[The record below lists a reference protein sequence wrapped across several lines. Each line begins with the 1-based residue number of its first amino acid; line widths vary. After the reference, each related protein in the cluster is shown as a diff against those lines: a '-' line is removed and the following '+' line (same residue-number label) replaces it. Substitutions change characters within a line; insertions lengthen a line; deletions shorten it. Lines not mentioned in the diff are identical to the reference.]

1 MLLQSLVKLYEAW
14 AEKGEIEKLGWNPVK
29 ISYGIS
35 LDEEGNVDEIIHL
48 KTNAPKGNKEIPS
61 LISLPMPVKRS
72 VGVAS
77 NFLYD
82 NATYVFGYDNSNKP
96 DRAKQC
102 FDCFRNVGNKV
113 LENSDDEFS
122 TVIKKFLQ
130 KDYSEFENLSDLLT
144 ELNCTETTVDD
155 ILNKGANLLLMP
167 LGKFPTDSKAICES
181 WNSYYEH
188 SDAPKGVCLVTGKD
202 DHIAKLHPVIK
213 NIRGAQAA
221 GASLVSFNATAFNSY
236 GKENG
241 YNAPVSEYAAF
252 AYTSALNKL
261 VSDNDH
267 RVFSGDTTVV
277 CWTEDG
283 ESAYQDV
290 FAGIFNS
297 DDEVKQKDLH
307 DTIVSIVNGN
317 EIKWEGIP
325 LNPSNNFYI
334 LGISPNSARLSV
346 RFFIKNTFGKVME
359 NLLKNQQRMEMVK
372 PKYEKRVHIPLISIL
387 NETKKFNPETKKVI
401 DKEFKPHLASDII
414 KATINNTRYP
424 DALYYSILNRV
435 SAEHEIN
442 WVKASVIK
450 ACLIQN
456 YKGVVTVAFNE
467 NSNNKAYWLG
477 ALFSELEQIQ
487 KEAHRGSE
495 INTTIRDRYFSSASL
510 MPSKIFPVL
519 IDLAQNHIKKISN
532 VGAKVNCQKRLEE
545 TMSKLEDKFPNS
557 LTLDEKGMFQLGYY
571 QRTQERF
578 TGKEDKNNG

>member
-48 KTNAPKGNKEIPS
+48 KTNVPKGNKEIPS

-102 FDCFRNVGNKV
+102 FDCFRSVGNKV

-213 NIRGAQAA
+213 GIRGAQAA
-221 GASLVSFNATAFNSY
+221 GASLVSFNATAFDSY

-267 RVFSGDTTVV
+267 RIFAGDTTVV

-317 EIKWEGIP
+317 EVKWEGIP

-346 RFFIKNTFGKVME
+346 RFFIQNTFGKVME

-372 PKYEKRVHIPLISIL
+372 PGFEKFNYIPLWRIL
-387 NETKKFNPETKKVI
+387 GETVNKKSRDKKC
-401 DKEFKPHLASDII
+401 KPHLAGDVLNSII
-414 KATINNTRYP
+414 NDYNYP
-424 DALYYSILNRV
+424 STLYYGILGRI
-435 SAEHEIN
+435 SAEQNIN
-442 WVKASVIK
+442 WVKASVLK
-450 ACLIQN
+450 AYLLKN
-456 YKGVVTVAFNE
+456 YDSKYKEEITVDYNE
-467 NSNNKAYWLG
+467 NSNNKAYLLG
-477 ALFSELEQIQ
+477 VLFSNLEEIQ
-487 KEAHRGSE
+487 
-495 INTTIRDRYFSSASL
+495 NTANPGIKSTIRDRYFTAASST
-510 MPSKIFPVL
+510 PSRVFPIL
-519 IDLAQNHIKKISN
+519 IDLAQNHIKKIPN
-532 VGAKVNCQKRLEE
+532 VGAKVNCQKMLTE
-545 TMSKLEDKFPNS
+545 TMSKLGDKFPNR
-557 LTLDEKGMFQLGYY
+557 LKLDEKGMFQLGYY

-578 TGKEDKNNG
+578 TGKEDKE

>member
-14 AEKGEIEKLGWNPVK
+14 TEKGEIEKLGWNPVK

-35 LDEEGNVDEIIHL
+35 LDEEGNIDEIIHL

-82 NATYVFGYDNSNKP
+82 NSTYVFGYDNSNKP

-113 LENSDDEFS
+113 LENSEDEFS

-267 RVFSGDTTVV
+267 KVFSGDTTVV

-317 EIKWEGIP
+317 EVKWEGIP

-346 RFFIKNTFGKVME
+346 RFFIQNTFGKVME

-372 PKYEKRVHIPLISIL
+372 PGFEKFNYIPLWRIL
-387 NETKKFNPETKKVI
+387 GETVNKKSRDKKC
-401 DKEFKPHLASDII
+401 KPHLAGDVLNSII
-414 KATINNTRYP
+414 NDYNYP
-424 DALYYSILNRV
+424 STLYYGILGRI
-435 SAEHEIN
+435 SAEQNIN
-442 WVKASVIK
+442 WVKASVLK
-450 ACLIQN
+450 AYLLKN
-456 YKGVVTVAFNE
+456 YDSKYKEEITVDYNE
-467 NSNNKAYWLG
+467 NSNNKAYLLG
-477 ALFSELEQIQ
+477 VLFSNLEEIQ
-487 KEAHRGSE
+487 
-495 INTTIRDRYFSSASL
+495 NTANPGIKSTIRDRYFTAASST
-510 MPSKIFPVL
+510 PSRVFPIL
-519 IDLAQNHIKKISN
+519 IDLAQNHIKKIPN
-532 VGAKVNCQKRLEE
+532 VGAKVNCQKMLTE
-545 TMSKLEDKFPNS
+545 TMSKLGDKFPNR
-557 LTLDEKGMFQLGYY
+557 LKLDEKGMFQLGYY

-578 TGKEDKNNG
+578 TGKEDKE

>member
-29 ISYGIS
+29 ISYGVS
-35 LDEEGNVDEIIHL
+35 LDQEGNVDEIIHL

-102 FDCFRNVGNKV
+102 FDCFRSVGNKV

-167 LGKFPTDSKAICES
+167 LGKFPTDSKTICES

-188 SDAPKGVCLVTGKD
+188 SDAPRGVCLVTGKD

-213 NIRGAQAA
+213 GIRGAQAA
-221 GASLVSFNATAFNSY
+221 GASLVSFNATAFDSY

-267 RVFSGDTTVV
+267 KVFSGDTTVV

-317 EIKWEGIP
+317 EVKWEGIP

-346 RFFIKNTFGKVME
+346 RFFIQNTFGKVME

-372 PKYEKRVHIPLISIL
+372 PGFEKFNYIPLWRIL
-387 NETKKFNPETKKVI
+387 GETVNKKSRDKKC
-401 DKEFKPHLASDII
+401 KPHLAGDVLNSII
-414 KATINNTRYP
+414 NDYNYP
-424 DALYYSILNRV
+424 STLYYGILGRI
-435 SAEHEIN
+435 SAEQNIN
-442 WVKASVIK
+442 WVKASVLK
-450 ACLIQN
+450 AYLLKN
-456 YKGVVTVAFNE
+456 YESTYKEEITVDYNE
-467 NSNNKAYWLG
+467 NSNNKAYLLG
-477 ALFSELEQIQ
+477 VLFSNLEEIQ
-487 KEAHRGSE
+487 
-495 INTTIRDRYFSSASL
+495 NTANPGIKSTIRDRYFTAASST
-510 MPSKIFPVL
+510 PSRVFPIL
-519 IDLAQNHIKKISN
+519 IDLAQNHIKKIPN
-532 VGAKVNCQKRLEE
+532 VGAKVNCQKMLTE
-545 TMSKLEDKFPNS
+545 TMSKLGNKFPNR
-557 LTLDEKGMFQLGYY
+557 LKLDEKGMFQLGYY

-578 TGKEDKNNG
+578 TGKEDKE

>member
-14 AEKGEIEKLGWNPVK
+14 VDKGEIEKLGWNPVK

-102 FDCFRNVGNKV
+102 FDCFRSVDNKV

-267 RVFSGDTTVV
+267 RIFAGDTTVV

-297 DDEVKQKDLH
+297 DDEVKQKDLCN
-307 DTIVSIVNGN
+307 TIVSIVNGN
-317 EIKWEGIP
+317 EVKWEGIP

-346 RFFIKNTFGKVME
+346 RFFIQNTFGKVME

-372 PKYEKRVHIPLISIL
+372 PGFEKFNYIPLWRIL
-387 NETKKFNPETKKVI
+387 GETVNKKSRDKKC
-401 DKEFKPHLASDII
+401 KPHLAGDVLNSII
-414 KATINNTRYP
+414 NDYNYP
-424 DALYYSILNRV
+424 STLYYGILGRI
-435 SAEHEIN
+435 SAEQNIN
-442 WVKASVIK
+442 WVKASVLK
-450 ACLIQN
+450 AYLLKN
-456 YKGVVTVAFNE
+456 YDSKYKEEITVDYNE
-467 NSNNKAYWLG
+467 NSNNKAYLLG
-477 ALFSELEQIQ
+477 VLFSNLEEIQ
-487 KEAHRGSE
+487 
-495 INTTIRDRYFSSASL
+495 NTANPGIKSTIRDRYFTAASST
-510 MPSKIFPVL
+510 PSRVFPIL
-519 IDLAQNHIKKISN
+519 IDLAQNHIKKIPN
-532 VGAKVNCQKRLEE
+532 VGAKVNCQKMLTK
-545 TMSKLEDKFPNS
+545 TMAKLGDKFPNR
-557 LTLDEKGMFQLGYY
+557 LKLDEKGMFQLGYY

-578 TGKEDKNNG
+578 TGKEDKE

>member
-14 AEKGEIEKLGWNPVK
+14 AEKCEIEKLGWNPVK

-35 LDEEGNVDEIIHL
+35 LDQEGNVDEIIHL

-102 FDCFRNVGNKV
+102 FDCFRSVGNKV
-113 LENSDDEFS
+113 IENTDDEFS

-213 NIRGAQAA
+213 GIRGAQAA
-221 GASLVSFNATAFNSY
+221 GASLVSFNATAFDSY

-290 FAGIFNS
+290 FVGIFNS

-317 EIKWEGIP
+317 EVKWEGIP

-346 RFFIKNTFGKVME
+346 RFFIQNTFGKVME

-372 PKYEKRVHIPLISIL
+372 PGFEKFNYIPLWRIL
-387 NETKKFNPETKKVI
+387 GETVNKKSRDKKC
-401 DKEFKPHLASDII
+401 KPHIAGDVLNSII
-414 KATINNTRYP
+414 NDYNYP
-424 DALYYSILNRV
+424 STLYYGILGRI
-435 SAEHEIN
+435 SAEQNIN
-442 WVKASVIK
+442 WVKASVLK
-450 ACLIQN
+450 AYLLKN
-456 YKGVVTVAFNE
+456 YDSKYKEEITVDYNE
-467 NSNNKAYWLG
+467 NSNNKAYLLG
-477 ALFSELEQIQ
+477 VLFSNLEEIQ
-487 KEAHRGSE
+487 
-495 INTTIRDRYFSSASL
+495 NTANPGIKSTIRDRYFTAASST
-510 MPSKIFPVL
+510 PSRVFPIL
-519 IDLAQNHIKKISN
+519 IDLAQNHIKKIPN
-532 VGAKVNCQKRLEE
+532 VGAKVNCQKMLTE
-545 TMSKLEDKFPNS
+545 TMSKLGDKFPNR
-557 LTLDEKGMFQLGYY
+557 LKLDEKGMFQLGYY

-578 TGKEDKNNG
+578 TGKEDKE

>member
-35 LDEEGNVDEIIHL
+35 LDEDGNVDEIIHL

-144 ELNCTETTVDD
+144 NLNCTENTIDE

-188 SDAPKGVCLVTGKD
+188 SDAPKGICLVTGKD

-213 NIRGAQAA
+213 GIRGAQAA
-221 GASLVSFNATAFNSY
+221 GASLVSFNATAFDSY

-267 RVFSGDTTVV
+267 RIFAGDTTVV

-317 EIKWEGIP
+317 EVKWEGIP

-346 RFFIKNTFGKVME
+346 RFFIQNTFGKVME

-372 PKYEKRVHIPLISIL
+372 PGFEKFDYIPLWRIL
-387 NETKKFNPETKKVI
+387 GETVNKKSRDKKC
-401 DKEFKPHLASDII
+401 KPHLAGDVLNSII
-414 KATINNTRYP
+414 NDYNYP
-424 DALYYSILNRV
+424 STLYYGILGRI
-435 SAEHEIN
+435 SAEQNIN
-442 WVKASVIK
+442 WVKASVLK
-450 ACLIQN
+450 AYLLKN
-456 YKGVVTVAFNE
+456 YDSKYKEEITVDYNE
-467 NSNNKAYWLG
+467 NSNNKAYLLG
-477 ALFSELEQIQ
+477 VLFSNLEEIQ
-487 KEAHRGSE
+487 
-495 INTTIRDRYFSSASL
+495 NTANPGIKSTIRDRYFTAASST
-510 MPSKIFPVL
+510 PSRVFPIL

-532 VGAKVNCQKRLEE
+532 VGAKVNCQKMLTE
-545 TMSKLEDKFPNS
+545 TMSKLGDKFPNR
-557 LTLDEKGMFQLGYY
+557 LKLDEKGMFQLGYY

-578 TGKEDKNNG
+578 TGKEDKE

>member
-102 FDCFRNVGNKV
+102 FDCFRSVGNKV

-122 TVIKKFLQ
+122 TVIKKFLL

-267 RVFSGDTTVV
+267 RIFAGDTTVV

-297 DDEVKQKDLH
+297 DDELKQKDLRN
-307 DTIVSIVNGN
+307 TIVSIVNGN
-317 EIKWEGIP
+317 EVKWEGIP

-346 RFFIKNTFGKVME
+346 RFFIQNTFGKVME

-372 PKYEKRVHIPLISIL
+372 PSFEKFNYIPLWRIL
-387 NETKKFNPETKKVI
+387 GETVNKKSRDKKC
-401 DKEFKPHLASDII
+401 KPHLAGDVLNSII
-414 KATINNTRYP
+414 NDYNYP
-424 DALYYSILNRV
+424 STLYYGILGRI
-435 SAEHEIN
+435 SAEQNIN
-442 WVKASVIK
+442 WVKASVLK
-450 ACLIQN
+450 AYLLKN
-456 YKGVVTVAFNE
+456 YDSKYKEEITVDYNE
-467 NSNNKAYWLG
+467 NSNNKAYLLG
-477 ALFSELEQIQ
+477 VLFSNLEEIQ
-487 KEAHRGSE
+487 
-495 INTTIRDRYFSSASL
+495 NTANPGIKSTIRDRYFTAASST
-510 MPSKIFPVL
+510 PSRVFPIL
-519 IDLAQNHIKKISN
+519 IDLAQNHIKKIPN
-532 VGAKVNCQKRLEE
+532 VGAKVKCQKMLTK
-545 TMSKLEDKFPNS
+545 TMAKLGDKFPNR
-557 LTLDEKGMFQLGYY
+557 LKLDEKGMFQLGYY

>member
-82 NATYVFGYDNSNKP
+82 NVTYVFGYDNSNKP

-102 FDCFRNVGNKV
+102 FDCFRSVGNKV

-267 RVFSGDTTVV
+267 RIFAGDTTVV

-317 EIKWEGIP
+317 EVKWEGIP

-346 RFFIKNTFGKVME
+346 RFFIQNTFGKVME

-372 PKYEKRVHIPLISIL
+372 PGFEKFNYIPLWRIL
-387 NETKKFNPETKKVI
+387 GETVNKKSRDKKC
-401 DKEFKPHLASDII
+401 KPHLAGDVLNSII
-414 KATINNTRYP
+414 NDYNYP
-424 DALYYSILNRV
+424 STLYYGILGRI
-435 SAEHEIN
+435 SAEQNIN
-442 WVKASVIK
+442 WVKASVLK
-450 ACLIQN
+450 AYLLKN
-456 YKGVVTVAFNE
+456 YDSKYKEEITVDYNE
-467 NSNNKAYWLG
+467 NSNNKAYLLG
-477 ALFSELEQIQ
+477 VLFSNLEEIQ
-487 KEAHRGSE
+487 
-495 INTTIRDRYFSSASL
+495 NTANPGIKSTIRDRYFTAASST
-510 MPSKIFPVL
+510 PSRVFPIL
-519 IDLAQNHIKKISN
+519 IDLAQNHIKKIPN
-532 VGAKVNCQKRLEE
+532 VGAKVNCQKMLTK
-545 TMSKLEDKFPNS
+545 TMSKLGDKFPNR
-557 LTLDEKGMFQLGYY
+557 LKLDEKGMFQLGYY

-578 TGKEDKNNG
+578 TGKEDKE

>member
-102 FDCFRNVGNKV
+102 FDCFRSVGNKV

-167 LGKFPTDSKAICES
+167 LGKFPTDSKTICES

-213 NIRGAQAA
+213 GIRGAQAA

-241 YNAPVSEYAAF
+241 YNAPVSEYVAF

-261 VSDNDH
+261 ASDNDH
-267 RVFSGDTTVV
+267 RIFAGDTTVV

-317 EIKWEGIP
+317 EVKWEGIP

-346 RFFIKNTFGKVME
+346 RFFIQNTFGKVME

-372 PKYEKRVHIPLISIL
+372 PGFEKFNYIPLWRIL
-387 NETKKFNPETKKVI
+387 GETVNKKSRDKKC
-401 DKEFKPHLASDII
+401 KPHLAGDVLNSII
-414 KATINNTRYP
+414 NDYNYP
-424 DALYYSILNRV
+424 STLYYGILGRI
-435 SAEHEIN
+435 SAEQNIN
-442 WVKASVIK
+442 WVKASVLK
-450 ACLIQN
+450 AYLLKN
-456 YKGVVTVAFNE
+456 YDSKYKEEITVDYNE
-467 NSNNKAYWLG
+467 NSNNKAYLLG
-477 ALFSELEQIQ
+477 VLFSNLEEIQ
-487 KEAHRGSE
+487 
-495 INTTIRDRYFSSASL
+495 NTANPGIKSTIRDRYFTAASST
-510 MPSKIFPVL
+510 PSRVFPIL
-519 IDLAQNHIKKISN
+519 IDLAQNHIKKIPN
-532 VGAKVNCQKRLEE
+532 VGAKVNCQKMLTE
-545 TMSKLEDKFPNS
+545 TMSKLGDKFPNR
-557 LTLDEKGMFQLGYY
+557 LKLDEKGMFQLGYY

-578 TGKEDKNNG
+578 TGKEDKE

>member
-113 LENSDDEFS
+113 LENSEDEFS
-122 TVIKKFLQ
+122 AVIKKFLQ
-130 KDYSEFENLSDLLT
+130 KDYSEFENLSDLLV

-317 EIKWEGIP
+317 EVKWEGIP

-346 RFFIKNTFGKVME
+346 RFFIQNTFGKVME
-359 NLLKNQQRMEMVK
+359 NLLKNQQRMEIVK
-372 PKYEKRVHIPLISIL
+372 PGFEKFNYIPLWRIL
-387 NETKKFNPETKKVI
+387 GETVNKKSKDKKC
-401 DKEFKPHLASDII
+401 KPHLAGDVLNSII
-414 KATINNTRYP
+414 CDYNYP
-424 DALYYSILNRV
+424 STLYYGILGRI
-435 SAEHEIN
+435 SAEQNIN
-442 WVKASVIK
+442 WVKASVLK
-450 ACLIQN
+450 AYLLKN
-456 YKGVVTVAFNE
+456 YDSKYKEEITVDYNE
-467 NSNNKAYWLG
+467 NSNNKAYLLG
-477 ALFSELEQIQ
+477 VLFSNLEEIQ
-487 KEAHRGSE
+487 
-495 INTTIRDRYFSSASL
+495 NTANPGIKSTIRDRYFTAASST
-510 MPSKIFPVL
+510 PSRVFPIL
-519 IDLAQNHIKKISN
+519 IDLAQNHIKKIPN
-532 VGAKVNCQKRLEE
+532 VGAKVNCQKMLTE
-545 TMSKLEDKFPNS
+545 TMSKLGDKFPNR
-557 LTLDEKGMFQLGYY
+557 LKLDEKGMFQLGYY

-578 TGKEDKNNG
+578 TGKEDKE

>member
-82 NATYVFGYDNSNKP
+82 NATYVFGYDNSNKS

-221 GASLVSFNATAFNSY
+221 GASLVSFNATAFDSY

-317 EIKWEGIP
+317 EVKWEGIP

-346 RFFIKNTFGKVME
+346 RFFIQSTFGKVME

-372 PKYEKRVHIPLISIL
+372 PGFEKFNYIPLWRIL
-387 NETKKFNPETKKVI
+387 GETVNKKSRDKKC
-401 DKEFKPHLASDII
+401 KPHLAGDVLNSII
-414 KATINNTRYP
+414 NDYNYP
-424 DALYYSILNRV
+424 STLYYGILGRI
-435 SAEHEIN
+435 SAEQNIN
-442 WVKASVIK
+442 WVKASVLK
-450 ACLIQN
+450 AYLLKN
-456 YKGVVTVAFNE
+456 YDSKYKEEITVDYNE
-467 NSNNKAYWLG
+467 NSNNKAYLLG
-477 ALFSELEQIQ
+477 VLFSNLEEIQ
-487 KEAHRGSE
+487 
-495 INTTIRDRYFSSASL
+495 NTVNPGIKSTIRDRYFTAASST
-510 MPSKIFPVL
+510 PSRVFPIL

-532 VGAKVNCQKRLEE
+532 VGAKVNCQKMLTE
-545 TMSKLEDKFPNS
+545 TMSKLGDKFPNR
-557 LTLDEKGMFQLGYY
+557 LKLDEKGMFQLGYY

-578 TGKEDKNNG
+578 TGKEDKE

>member
-102 FDCFRNVGNKV
+102 LDCFRSVGNKV

-221 GASLVSFNATAFNSY
+221 GASLVSFNATAFDSY

-267 RVFSGDTTVV
+267 KVFSGDTTVV

-317 EIKWEGIP
+317 EVKWEGIP

-346 RFFIKNTFGKVME
+346 RFFIQNTFGKVME

-372 PKYEKRVHIPLISIL
+372 PSFEKFNYIPLWRIL
-387 NETKKFNPETKKVI
+387 GETVNKKSRDKKC
-401 DKEFKPHLASDII
+401 KPHLAGDVLNSII
-414 KATINNTRYP
+414 NDYNYP
-424 DALYYSILNRV
+424 STLYYGILGRI
-435 SAEHEIN
+435 SAEQNIN
-442 WVKASVIK
+442 WVKASVLK
-450 ACLIQN
+450 AYLLKN
-456 YKGVVTVAFNE
+456 YDSKYKEEITVDYNE
-467 NSNNKAYWLG
+467 NSNNKAYLLG
-477 ALFSELEQIQ
+477 VLFSNLEEIQ
-487 KEAHRGSE
+487 
-495 INTTIRDRYFSSASL
+495 NTANPGIKSTIRDRYFTAASST
-510 MPSKIFPVL
+510 PSRVFPIL
-519 IDLAQNHIKKISN
+519 IDLAQNHIKKIPN
-532 VGAKVNCQKRLEE
+532 VGAKVNCQKMLTE
-545 TMSKLEDKFPNS
+545 TMSKLGDKFPNR
-557 LTLDEKGMFQLGYY
+557 LKLDEKGMFQLGYY

-578 TGKEDKNNG
+578 TGKEDKE

>member
-82 NATYVFGYDNSNKP
+82 NVTYVFGYDNSNKP

-102 FDCFRNVGNKV
+102 FDCFRSVGNKV
-113 LENSDDEFS
+113 LENSEDEFS
-122 TVIKKFLQ
+122 AVIKKFLQ

-267 RVFSGDTTVV
+267 RIFAGDTTVV

-297 DDEVKQKDLH
+297 DDELKQKDLRN
-307 DTIVSIVNGN
+307 TIVSIVNGN
-317 EIKWEGIP
+317 EVKWEGIP

-346 RFFIKNTFGKVME
+346 RFFIQNTFGKVME

-372 PKYEKRVHIPLISIL
+372 PGFEKFNYIPLWRIL
-387 NETKKFNPETKKVI
+387 GETVNKKSRDKKC
-401 DKEFKPHLASDII
+401 KPHLAGDVLNSII
-414 KATINNTRYP
+414 NDYNYP
-424 DALYYSILNRV
+424 STLYYGILGRI
-435 SAEHEIN
+435 SAEQNIN
-442 WVKASVIK
+442 WVKASVLK
-450 ACLIQN
+450 AYLLKN
-456 YKGVVTVAFNE
+456 YDSKYKEEITVDYNE
-467 NSNNKAYWLG
+467 NSNNKAYLLG
-477 ALFSELEQIQ
+477 VLFSNLEEIQ
-487 KEAHRGSE
+487 
-495 INTTIRDRYFSSASL
+495 NTANPGIKSTIRDRYFTAASST
-510 MPSKIFPVL
+510 PSRVFPIL
-519 IDLAQNHIKKISN
+519 IDLAQNHIKKIPN
-532 VGAKVNCQKRLEE
+532 VGAKVNCQKMLTK
-545 TMSKLEDKFPNS
+545 TMAKLGDKFPNR
-557 LTLDEKGMFQLGYY
+557 LKLDEKGMFQLGYY

>member
-102 FDCFRNVGNKV
+102 FDCFRSVGNKV

-130 KDYSEFENLSDLLT
+130 KDYSKFENLSDLLT

-221 GASLVSFNATAFNSY
+221 GASLVSFNATAFDSY

-317 EIKWEGIP
+317 EVKWEGIP

-346 RFFIKNTFGKVME
+346 RFFIQNTFGKVME

-372 PKYEKRVHIPLISIL
+372 PGFEKFNYIPLWRIL
-387 NETKKFNPETKKVI
+387 GETVNKKSRDKKC
-401 DKEFKPHLASDII
+401 KPHLAGDVLNSII
-414 KATINNTRYP
+414 NDYNYP
-424 DALYYSILNRV
+424 STLYYGILGRI
-435 SAEHEIN
+435 SAEQNIN
-442 WVKASVIK
+442 WVKASVLK
-450 ACLIQN
+450 AYLLKN
-456 YKGVVTVAFNE
+456 YDSKYKEEITVDYNE
-467 NSNNKAYWLG
+467 NSNNKAYLLG
-477 ALFSELEQIQ
+477 VLFSNLEEIQ
-487 KEAHRGSE
+487 
-495 INTTIRDRYFSSASL
+495 NTANPGIKSTIRDRYFTAASST
-510 MPSKIFPVL
+510 PSRVFPIL
-519 IDLAQNHIKKISN
+519 IDLAQNHIKKIPN
-532 VGAKVNCQKRLEE
+532 VGAKVNCQKMLTK
-545 TMSKLEDKFPNS
+545 TMAKLGDKFPNR
-557 LTLDEKGMFQLGYY
+557 LKLDEKGMFQLGYY

>member
-29 ISYGIS
+29 ISYGVS

-82 NATYVFGYDNSNKP
+82 NVTYVFGYDNSNKP

-144 ELNCTETTVDD
+144 NLNCTETTVDD

-267 RVFSGDTTVV
+267 RIFAGDTTVV

-317 EIKWEGIP
+317 EVKWEGIP

-346 RFFIKNTFGKVME
+346 RFFIQNTFGKVME
-359 NLLKNQQRMEMVK
+359 NLLKNQQRMKMVK
-372 PKYEKRVHIPLISIL
+372 PGFEKFNYIPLWRIL
-387 NETKKFNPETKKVI
+387 GETVNKKSRDKKC
-401 DKEFKPHLASDII
+401 KPHLAGDVLNSII
-414 KATINNTRYP
+414 NDYNYP
-424 DALYYSILNRV
+424 STLYYGILGRI
-435 SAEHEIN
+435 SAEQNIN
-442 WVKASVIK
+442 WVKASVLK
-450 ACLIQN
+450 AYLLKN
-456 YKGVVTVAFNE
+456 YESTYKEEITVDYNE
-467 NSNNKAYWLG
+467 NSNNKAYLLG
-477 ALFSELEQIQ
+477 VLFSNLEEIQ
-487 KEAHRGSE
+487 
-495 INTTIRDRYFSSASL
+495 NTANPGIKSTIRDRYFTAASST
-510 MPSKIFPVL
+510 PSRVFPIL
-519 IDLAQNHIKKISN
+519 IDLAQNHIKKIPN
-532 VGAKVNCQKRLEE
+532 VGAKVNCQKMLTE
-545 TMSKLEDKFPNS
+545 TMSKLGDKFPNR
-557 LTLDEKGMFQLGYY
+557 LKLDEKGMFQLGYY

>member
-82 NATYVFGYDNSNKP
+82 NVTYVFGYDNSNKP

-113 LENSDDEFS
+113 LENTDDEFS

-144 ELNCTETTVDD
+144 NLNCTETTVDD

-252 AYTSALNKL
+252 AYASALNKL

-267 RVFSGDTTVV
+267 RVFAGDTTVV

-307 DTIVSIVNGN
+307 DTILSIVNGN
-317 EIKWEGIP
+317 EVKWEGIP

-346 RFFIKNTFGKVME
+346 RFFIQNTFGKVME

-372 PKYEKRVHIPLISIL
+372 PGFEKFNYIPLWRIL
-387 NETKKFNPETKKVI
+387 GETVNKKSRDKKC
-401 DKEFKPHLASDII
+401 KPHLAGDVLNSII
-414 KATINNTRYP
+414 NDYNYP
-424 DALYYSILNRV
+424 STLYYGILGRI
-435 SAEHEIN
+435 SAEQNIN
-442 WVKASVIK
+442 WVKASVLK
-450 ACLIQN
+450 AYLLKN
-456 YKGVVTVAFNE
+456 YDSKYKEEITVDYNE
-467 NSNNKAYWLG
+467 NSNNKAYLLG
-477 ALFSELEQIQ
+477 VLFSNLEEIQ
-487 KEAHRGSE
+487 
-495 INTTIRDRYFSSASL
+495 NTANPGIKSTIRDRYFTAASST
-510 MPSKIFPVL
+510 PSRVFPIL
-519 IDLAQNHIKKISN
+519 IDLAQNHIKKIPN
-532 VGAKVNCQKRLEE
+532 VGAKVNCQKMLTE
-545 TMSKLEDKFPNS
+545 TMSKLGDKFPNR
-557 LTLDEKGMFQLGYY
+557 LKLDEKGMFQLGYY

-578 TGKEDKNNG
+578 TGKEDKNND

>member
-48 KTNAPKGNKEIPS
+48 KTNAPKGNKEMPS

-102 FDCFRNVGNKV
+102 FDCFRSVGNKV

-221 GASLVSFNATAFNSY
+221 GASLVSFNATAFDSY

-267 RVFSGDTTVV
+267 KVFSGDTTVV

-307 DTIVSIVNGN
+307 DTIVNIVNGN
-317 EIKWEGIP
+317 EVKWEGIP

-346 RFFIKNTFGKVME
+346 RFFIQNTFGKVME

-372 PKYEKRVHIPLISIL
+372 PGFEKFNYIPLWRIL
-387 NETKKFNPETKKVI
+387 GETVNKKSRDKKC
-401 DKEFKPHLASDII
+401 KPHLAGDVLNSII
-414 KATINNTRYP
+414 NDYNYP
-424 DALYYSILNRV
+424 STLYYGILGRI
-435 SAEHEIN
+435 SAEQNIN
-442 WVKASVIK
+442 WVKASVLK
-450 ACLIQN
+450 AYLLKN
-456 YKGVVTVAFNE
+456 YDSKYKEEITVDYNE
-467 NSNNKAYWLG
+467 NSNNKAYLLG
-477 ALFSELEQIQ
+477 VLFSNLEEIQ
-487 KEAHRGSE
+487 
-495 INTTIRDRYFSSASL
+495 NTANPGIKSTIRDRYFTAASST
-510 MPSKIFPVL
+510 PSRVFPIL
-519 IDLAQNHIKKISN
+519 IDLAQNHIKKIPN
-532 VGAKVNCQKRLEE
+532 VGAKVKCQKMLTE
-545 TMSKLEDKFPNS
+545 TMSKLGDKFPNR
-557 LTLDEKGMFQLGYY
+557 LKLDEKGMFQLGYY

-578 TGKEDKNNG
+578 TGKEDKE

>member
-102 FDCFRNVGNKV
+102 FDCFRSVGNKV

-130 KDYSEFENLSDLLT
+130 KDYSKFENLSDLLT

-267 RVFSGDTTVV
+267 RIFAGDTTVV

-297 DDEVKQKDLH
+297 DDELKQKDLRN
-307 DTIVSIVNGN
+307 TIVSIVNGN
-317 EIKWEGIP
+317 EVKWEGIP

-346 RFFIKNTFGKVME
+346 RFFIQNTFGKVME

-372 PKYEKRVHIPLISIL
+372 PGFEKFNYIPLWRIL
-387 NETKKFNPETKKVI
+387 GETVNKKSRDKKC
-401 DKEFKPHLASDII
+401 KPHLAGDVLNSII
-414 KATINNTRYP
+414 NDYNYP
-424 DALYYSILNRV
+424 STLYYGILGRI
-435 SAEHEIN
+435 SAEQNIN
-442 WVKASVIK
+442 WVKASVLK
-450 ACLIQN
+450 AYLLKN
-456 YKGVVTVAFNE
+456 YDSKYKEEITVDYNE
-467 NSNNKAYWLG
+467 NSNNKAYLLG
-477 ALFSELEQIQ
+477 VLFSNLEEIQ
-487 KEAHRGSE
+487 
-495 INTTIRDRYFSSASL
+495 NTANPGIKSTIRDRYFTAASST
-510 MPSKIFPVL
+510 PSRVFPIL
-519 IDLAQNHIKKISN
+519 IDLAQNHIKKIPN
-532 VGAKVNCQKRLEE
+532 VGAKVNCQKMLTK
-545 TMSKLEDKFPNS
+545 TMAKLGDKFPNR
-557 LTLDEKGMFQLGYY
+557 LKLDEKGMFQLGYY

-578 TGKEDKNNG
+578 TGKEDKE

>member
-82 NATYVFGYDNSNKP
+82 NVTYVFGYDNSNKP

-113 LENSDDEFS
+113 LENTDDEFS

-144 ELNCTETTVDD
+144 NLNCTETTVDD

-252 AYTSALNKL
+252 AYASALNKL
-261 VSDNDH
+261 VSDNYH
-267 RVFSGDTTVV
+267 RVFAGDTTVV

-307 DTIVSIVNGN
+307 DTILSIVNGN
-317 EIKWEGIP
+317 EVKWEGIP

-346 RFFIKNTFGKVME
+346 RFFIQNTFGKVME

-372 PKYEKRVHIPLISIL
+372 PGFEKFNYIPLWRIL
-387 NETKKFNPETKKVI
+387 GETVNKKSRDKKC
-401 DKEFKPHLASDII
+401 KPHLAGDVLNSII
-414 KATINNTRYP
+414 NDYNYP
-424 DALYYSILNRV
+424 STLYYGILGRI
-435 SAEHEIN
+435 SAEQNIN
-442 WVKASVIK
+442 WVKASVLK
-450 ACLIQN
+450 AYLLKN
-456 YKGVVTVAFNE
+456 YDSKYKEEITVDYNE
-467 NSNNKAYWLG
+467 NSNNKAYLLG
-477 ALFSELEQIQ
+477 VLFSNLEEIQ
-487 KEAHRGSE
+487 
-495 INTTIRDRYFSSASL
+495 NTANPGIKSTIRDRYFTAASST
-510 MPSKIFPVL
+510 PSRVFPIL
-519 IDLAQNHIKKISN
+519 IDLAQNHIKKIPN
-532 VGAKVNCQKRLEE
+532 VGAKVNCQKMLTE
-545 TMSKLEDKFPNS
+545 TMSKLGDKFPNR
-557 LTLDEKGMFQLGYY
+557 LKLDEKGMFQLGYY

-578 TGKEDKNNG
+578 TGKEDKNND

>member
-14 AEKGEIEKLGWNPVK
+14 ADKGEIEKLGWNPVK

-82 NATYVFGYDNSNKP
+82 NSTYVFGYDNSNKP

-102 FDCFRNVGNKV
+102 FDCFRSVGNKV

-213 NIRGAQAA
+213 GIRGAQAA
-221 GASLVSFNATAFNSY
+221 GASLVSFNATAFDSY

-267 RVFSGDTTVV
+267 KVFSGDTTVV

-317 EIKWEGIP
+317 EVKWEGIP

-346 RFFIKNTFGKVME
+346 RFFIQNTFGKVME

-372 PKYEKRVHIPLISIL
+372 PGFEKFNYIPLWRIL
-387 NETKKFNPETKKVI
+387 GETVNKKSRDKKC
-401 DKEFKPHLASDII
+401 KPHLAGDVLNSII
-414 KATINNTRYP
+414 NDYNYP
-424 DALYYSILNRV
+424 STLYYGILGRI
-435 SAEHEIN
+435 SAEQNIN
-442 WVKASVIK
+442 WVKASVLK
-450 ACLIQN
+450 AYLLKN
-456 YKGVVTVAFNE
+456 YESTYKEEITVDYNE
-467 NSNNKAYWLG
+467 NSNNKAYLLG
-477 ALFSELEQIQ
+477 VLFSNLEEIQ
-487 KEAHRGSE
+487 
-495 INTTIRDRYFSSASL
+495 NTANPGIKSTIRDRYFTAASST
-510 MPSKIFPVL
+510 PSRVFPIL
-519 IDLAQNHIKKISN
+519 IDLAQNHIKKIPN
-532 VGAKVNCQKRLEE
+532 VGAKVNCQKMLTE
-545 TMSKLEDKFPNS
+545 TMSKLGDKFPNR
-557 LTLDEKGMFQLGYY
+557 LKLDEKGMFQLGYY

-578 TGKEDKNNG
+578 TGKEDKE

>member
-113 LENSDDEFS
+113 LENTDDEFS

-130 KDYSEFENLSDLLT
+130 KDYSEFENLSDLLIV
-144 ELNCTETTVDD
+144 LNCTETTVDD

-213 NIRGAQAA
+213 GIRGAQAA
-221 GASLVSFNATAFNSY
+221 GASLVSFNATAFDSY

-267 RVFSGDTTVV
+267 RIFAGDTTVV

-297 DDEVKQKDLH
+297 DDEVKQKDLR

-317 EIKWEGIP
+317 EVKWEGIP

-346 RFFIKNTFGKVME
+346 RFFIQNTFGKVME
-359 NLLKNQQRMEMVK
+359 NLLKNQHRMEMVK
-372 PKYEKRVHIPLISIL
+372 PSFEKFNYIPLWRIL
-387 NETKKFNPETKKVI
+387 GETVNKKSRDKKC
-401 DKEFKPHLASDII
+401 KPHLAGDVLNSII
-414 KATINNTRYP
+414 NDYNYP
-424 DALYYSILNRV
+424 STLYYGILGRI
-435 SAEHEIN
+435 SAEQNIN
-442 WVKASVIK
+442 WVKASVLK
-450 ACLIQN
+450 AYLLKN
-456 YKGVVTVAFNE
+456 YESTYKEEITVDYNE
-467 NSNNKAYWLG
+467 NSNNKAYLLG
-477 ALFSELEQIQ
+477 VLFSNLEEIQ
-487 KEAHRGSE
+487 
-495 INTTIRDRYFSSASL
+495 NTANPGIKSTIRDRYFTAASST
-510 MPSKIFPVL
+510 PSRVFPIL
-519 IDLAQNHIKKISN
+519 IDLVQNHIKKIPN
-532 VGAKVNCQKRLEE
+532 VGAKVNCQKMLTE
-545 TMSKLEDKFPNS
+545 TMSKLGDKFPNR
-557 LTLDEKGMFQLGYY
+557 LKLDEKGMFQLGYY

-578 TGKEDKNNG
+578 TGKEDKE

>member
-29 ISYGIS
+29 ISYGVS

-213 NIRGAQAA
+213 GIRGAQAA
-221 GASLVSFNATAFNSY
+221 GASLVSFNATAFDSY

-267 RVFSGDTTVV
+267 RIFAGDTTVV

-346 RFFIKNTFGKVME
+346 RFFIQNTFGKVME

-372 PKYEKRVHIPLISIL
+372 PGFEKFNYIPLWRIL
-387 NETKKFNPETKKVI
+387 GETVNKKSRDKKC
-401 DKEFKPHLASDII
+401 KPHLAGDVLNSII
-414 KATINNTRYP
+414 NDYNYP
-424 DALYYSILNRV
+424 STLYYGILGRI
-435 SAEHEIN
+435 SAEQNIN
-442 WVKASVIK
+442 WVKASVLK
-450 ACLIQN
+450 AYLLKN
-456 YKGVVTVAFNE
+456 YDSKYKEEITVDYNE
-467 NSNNKAYWLG
+467 NSNNKAYLLG
-477 ALFSELEQIQ
+477 VLFSNLEEIQ
-487 KEAHRGSE
+487 NIANPGIKS
-495 INTTIRDRYFSSASL
+495 TIRDRYFTAASST
-510 MPSKIFPVL
+510 PSRVFPIL
-519 IDLAQNHIKKISN
+519 IDLAQNHIKKIPN
-532 VGAKVNCQKRLEE
+532 VGAKVNCQKMLTE
-545 TMSKLEDKFPNS
+545 TMSKLGDKFPNR
-557 LTLDEKGMFQLGYY
+557 LKLDEKGMFQLGYY

-578 TGKEDKNNG
+578 TGKEDKE

>member
-14 AEKGEIEKLGWNPVK
+14 TEKGEIEKLGWNPVK

-102 FDCFRNVGNKV
+102 FDCFRSVGNKV

-167 LGKFPTDSKAICES
+167 LRKFPTDSKAICES

-213 NIRGAQAA
+213 GIRGAQAA
-221 GASLVSFNATAFNSY
+221 GASLVSFNATAFDSY

-317 EIKWEGIP
+317 EVKWEGIP

-346 RFFIKNTFGKVME
+346 RFFIQNTFGKVME

-372 PKYEKRVHIPLISIL
+372 PGFEKFNYIPLWRIL
-387 NETKKFNPETKKVI
+387 GETVNKKSRDKKC
-401 DKEFKPHLASDII
+401 KPHIAGDVLNSII
-414 KATINNTRYP
+414 NDYNYP
-424 DALYYSILNRV
+424 STLYYGILGRI
-435 SAEHEIN
+435 SAEQNIN
-442 WVKASVIK
+442 WVKASVLK
-450 ACLIQN
+450 AYLLKN
-456 YKGVVTVAFNE
+456 YDSKYKEEITVDYNE
-467 NSNNKAYWLG
+467 NSNNKAYLLG
-477 ALFSELEQIQ
+477 VLFSNLEEIQ
-487 KEAHRGSE
+487 
-495 INTTIRDRYFSSASL
+495 NTANPGIKSTIRDRYFTAASST
-510 MPSKIFPVL
+510 PSRVFPIL
-519 IDLAQNHIKKISN
+519 IDLAQNHIKKIPN
-532 VGAKVNCQKRLEE
+532 VGAKVNCQKMLTE
-545 TMSKLEDKFPNS
+545 TMSKLGDKFPNR
-557 LTLDEKGMFQLGYY
+557 LKLDEKGMFQLGYY

-578 TGKEDKNNG
+578 TGKEDKE

>member
-102 FDCFRNVGNKV
+102 FDCFRSVGNKV

-202 DHIAKLHPVIK
+202 EHIAKLHPVIK

-221 GASLVSFNATAFNSY
+221 GASLVSFNATAFDSY

-267 RVFSGDTTVV
+267 KVFSGDTTVV

-317 EIKWEGIP
+317 EVKWEGIP

-346 RFFIKNTFGKVME
+346 RFFIQNTFGKVME

-372 PKYEKRVHIPLISIL
+372 PSFEKFNYIPLWRIL
-387 NETKKFNPETKKVI
+387 GETVNKKSRDKKC
-401 DKEFKPHLASDII
+401 KPHLAGDVLNSII
-414 KATINNTRYP
+414 NDYNYP
-424 DALYYSILNRV
+424 STLYYGILGRI
-435 SAEHEIN
+435 SAEQNIN
-442 WVKASVIK
+442 WVKASVLK
-450 ACLIQN
+450 AYLLKN
-456 YKGVVTVAFNE
+456 YDSKYKEEITVDYNE
-467 NSNNKAYWLG
+467 KSNNKAYLLG
-477 ALFSELEQIQ
+477 VLFSNLEEIQ
-487 KEAHRGSE
+487 
-495 INTTIRDRYFSSASL
+495 NTANPGIKSTIRDRYFTAASST
-510 MPSKIFPVL
+510 PSRVFPIL
-519 IDLAQNHIKKISN
+519 IDLAQNHIKKIPN
-532 VGAKVNCQKRLEE
+532 VGAKVNCQKMLTE
-545 TMSKLEDKFPNS
+545 TMSKLGDKFPNR
-557 LTLDEKGMFQLGYY
+557 LKLDEKGMFQLGYY

-578 TGKEDKNNG
+578 TGKEDKE

>member
-82 NATYVFGYDNSNKP
+82 NVTYVFGYDNSNKP

-102 FDCFRNVGNKV
+102 FDCFRSVGNKV
-113 LENSDDEFS
+113 LENSEDEFS
-122 TVIKKFLQ
+122 IVIKKFLQ

-267 RVFSGDTTVV
+267 RIFAGDTTVV

-297 DDEVKQKDLH
+297 DDELKQKDLRN
-307 DTIVSIVNGN
+307 TIVSIVNGN
-317 EIKWEGIP
+317 EVKWEGIP

-346 RFFIKNTFGKVME
+346 RFFIQNTFGKVME

-372 PKYEKRVHIPLISIL
+372 PGFEKFNYIPLWRIL
-387 NETKKFNPETKKVI
+387 GETVNKKSRDKKC
-401 DKEFKPHLASDII
+401 KPHLAGDVLNSII
-414 KATINNTRYP
+414 NDYNYP
-424 DALYYSILNRV
+424 STLYYGILGRI
-435 SAEHEIN
+435 SAEQNIN
-442 WVKASVIK
+442 WVKASVLK
-450 ACLIQN
+450 AYLLKN
-456 YKGVVTVAFNE
+456 YDSKYKEEITVDYNE
-467 NSNNKAYWLG
+467 NSNNKAYLLG
-477 ALFSELEQIQ
+477 VLFSNLEEIQ
-487 KEAHRGSE
+487 
-495 INTTIRDRYFSSASL
+495 NTANPGIKSTIRDRYFTAASST
-510 MPSKIFPVL
+510 PSRVFPIL
-519 IDLAQNHIKKISN
+519 IDLAQNHIKKIPN
-532 VGAKVNCQKRLEE
+532 VGAKVNCQKMLTK
-545 TMSKLEDKFPNS
+545 TMAKLGDKFPNR
-557 LTLDEKGMFQLGYY
+557 LKLDEKGMFQLGYY

-578 TGKEDKNNG
+578 TGKEDKE

>member
-113 LENSDDEFS
+113 LENSEDEFS
-122 TVIKKFLQ
+122 AVIKKFLQ

-167 LGKFPTDSKAICES
+167 LGKFPTDSKTICES

-267 RVFSGDTTVV
+267 RIFAGDTTVV

-297 DDEVKQKDLH
+297 DDELKQKDLH

-317 EIKWEGIP
+317 EVKWEGIP

-346 RFFIKNTFGKVME
+346 RFFIQNTFGKVME

-372 PKYEKRVHIPLISIL
+372 PGFEKFNYIPLWRIL
-387 NETKKFNPETKKVI
+387 GETVNKKSRDKKC
-401 DKEFKPHLASDII
+401 KPHLAGDVLNSII
-414 KATINNTRYP
+414 NDYNYP
-424 DALYYSILNRV
+424 STLYYGILGRI
-435 SAEHEIN
+435 SAEQNIN
-442 WVKASVIK
+442 WVKASVLK
-450 ACLIQN
+450 AYLLKN
-456 YKGVVTVAFNE
+456 YDSKYKEEITVDYNE
-467 NSNNKAYWLG
+467 NSNNKAYLLG
-477 ALFSELEQIQ
+477 VLFSNLEEIQ
-487 KEAHRGSE
+487 
-495 INTTIRDRYFSSASL
+495 NTANPGIKSTIRDRYFTAASST
-510 MPSKIFPVL
+510 PSRVFPIL

-532 VGAKVNCQKRLEE
+532 VGAKVNCQKMLTE
-545 TMSKLEDKFPNS
+545 TMAKLGDKFPNR
-557 LTLDEKGMFQLGYY
+557 LKLDEKGMFQLGYY

-578 TGKEDKNNG
+578 TGKEDKE

>member
-14 AEKGEIEKLGWNPVK
+14 ADKGEIEKLGWNPVK
-29 ISYGIS
+29 ISYGVS
-35 LDEEGNVDEIIHL
+35 LDEDGNVDEIIHL

-113 LENSDDEFS
+113 LENTDDEFS
-122 TVIKKFLQ
+122 AVIKKFLQ

-144 ELNCTETTVDD
+144 NLNCTENTIDD

-167 LGKFPTDSKAICES
+167 LGKFPTDSKTICES

-213 NIRGAQAA
+213 GIRGAQAA
-221 GASLVSFNATAFNSY
+221 GASLVSFNATAFDSY

-267 RVFSGDTTVV
+267 RIFAGDTTVV

-317 EIKWEGIP
+317 EVKWEGIP

-346 RFFIKNTFGKVME
+346 RFFIQNTFGKVME
-359 NLLKNQQRMEMVK
+359 NLLKNQQRMVMVK
-372 PKYEKRVHIPLISIL
+372 PNFEKFNYIPLWRIL
-387 NETKKFNPETKKVI
+387 GETVNKKSRDKKC
-401 DKEFKPHLASDII
+401 KPHLAGDVLNSII
-414 KATINNTRYP
+414 NDYNYP
-424 DALYYSILNRV
+424 STLYYGILGRI
-435 SAEHEIN
+435 SAEQNIN
-442 WVKASVIK
+442 WVKASVLK
-450 ACLIQN
+450 AYLLKN
-456 YKGVVTVAFNE
+456 YDSKYKEEITVDYNE
-467 NSNNKAYWLG
+467 NSNNKAYLLG
-477 ALFSELEQIQ
+477 VLFSNLEEIQ
-487 KEAHRGSE
+487 NNANPGIKS
-495 INTTIRDRYFSSASL
+495 TIRDRYFTAASST
-510 MPSKIFPVL
+510 PSRVFPIL
-519 IDLAQNHIKKISN
+519 IDLAQNHIKKIPN
-532 VGAKVNCQKRLEE
+532 VGAKVNCQKMLTE
-545 TMSKLEDKFPNS
+545 TMSKLGDKFPNR
-557 LTLDEKGMFQLGYY
+557 LKLDEKGMFQLGYY

-578 TGKEDKNNG
+578 TGKEDKE

>member
-82 NATYVFGYDNSNKP
+82 NSIYVFGYDNSNKP

-113 LENSDDEFS
+113 LENSEDEFS

-221 GASLVSFNATAFNSY
+221 GASLVSFNATAFDSY

-317 EIKWEGIP
+317 EVKWEGIP

-346 RFFIKNTFGKVME
+346 RFFIQNTFGKVME

-372 PKYEKRVHIPLISIL
+372 PGFEKFNYIPLWRIL
-387 NETKKFNPETKKVI
+387 GETVNKKSRDKKC
-401 DKEFKPHLASDII
+401 KPHLAGDVLNSII
-414 KATINNTRYP
+414 NDYNYP
-424 DALYYSILNRV
+424 STLYYGILGRI
-435 SAEHEIN
+435 SAEQNIN
-442 WVKASVIK
+442 WVKASVLK
-450 ACLIQN
+450 AYLLKN
-456 YKGVVTVAFNE
+456 YESTYKEEITVDYNE
-467 NSNNKAYWLG
+467 NSNNKAYLLG
-477 ALFSELEQIQ
+477 VLFSNLEEIQ
-487 KEAHRGSE
+487 
-495 INTTIRDRYFSSASL
+495 NTANPGIKSTIRDRYFTAASST
-510 MPSKIFPVL
+510 PSRVFPIL
-519 IDLAQNHIKKISN
+519 IDLAQNHIKKIPN
-532 VGAKVNCQKRLEE
+532 VGAKVNCQKMLTE
-545 TMSKLEDKFPNS
+545 TMSKLGDKFPNR
-557 LTLDEKGMFQLGYY
+557 LKLDEKGMFQLGYY

-578 TGKEDKNNG
+578 TGKEDKE

>member
-14 AEKGEIEKLGWNPVK
+14 ADKGEIEKLGWNPVK

-35 LDEEGNVDEIIHL
+35 LDEDGNVDEIIHL

-82 NATYVFGYDNSNKP
+82 NVTYVFGYDNSNKP

-113 LENSDDEFS
+113 LENTDDEFS
-122 TVIKKFLQ
+122 SVIKKFLQ

-144 ELNCTETTVDD
+144 NLNCTENTIDD

-188 SDAPKGVCLVTGKD
+188 SNAPKGICLVTGKD

-213 NIRGAQAA
+213 GIRGAQAA
-221 GASLVSFNATAFNSY
+221 GASLVSFNATAFDSY

-267 RVFSGDTTVV
+267 RIFAGDTTVV

-317 EIKWEGIP
+317 EVKWEGIP

-346 RFFIKNTFGKVME
+346 RFFIQNTFGKVME

-372 PKYEKRVHIPLISIL
+372 PGFEKFDYIPLWRIL
-387 NETKKFNPETKKVI
+387 GETVNKKSRDKKC
-401 DKEFKPHLASDII
+401 KPHLAGDVLNSII
-414 KATINNTRYP
+414 NDYNYP
-424 DALYYSILNRV
+424 STLYYGILGRI
-435 SAEHEIN
+435 SAEQNIN
-442 WVKASVIK
+442 WVKASVLK
-450 ACLIQN
+450 AYLLKN
-456 YKGVVTVAFNE
+456 YDSKYKEEITVDYNE
-467 NSNNKAYWLG
+467 NSNNKAYLLG
-477 ALFSELEQIQ
+477 VLFSNLEEIQ
-487 KEAHRGSE
+487 
-495 INTTIRDRYFSSASL
+495 NTANPGIKSTIRDRYFTAASST
-510 MPSKIFPVL
+510 PSRVFPIL

-532 VGAKVNCQKRLEE
+532 VGAKVNCQKMLTE
-545 TMSKLEDKFPNS
+545 TMSKLGDKFPNR
-557 LTLDEKGMFQLGYY
+557 LKLDEKGMFQLGYY

-578 TGKEDKNNG
+578 TGKEDKE

>member
-113 LENSDDEFS
+113 LENSEDEFS

-267 RVFSGDTTVV
+267 RIFAGDTTVV

-317 EIKWEGIP
+317 EVKWEGIP

-346 RFFIKNTFGKVME
+346 RFFIQNTFGKVME

-372 PKYEKRVHIPLISIL
+372 PGFEKFNYIPLWRIL
-387 NETKKFNPETKKVI
+387 GETVNKKSRDKKC
-401 DKEFKPHLASDII
+401 KPHLAGDVLNSII
-414 KATINNTRYP
+414 NDYNYP
-424 DALYYSILNRV
+424 STLYYGILGRI
-435 SAEHEIN
+435 SAEQNIN
-442 WVKASVIK
+442 WVKASVLK
-450 ACLIQN
+450 AYLLKN
-456 YKGVVTVAFNE
+456 YDSKYKEEITVDYNE
-467 NSNNKAYWLG
+467 NSNNKAYLLG
-477 ALFSELEQIQ
+477 VLFSNLEEIQ
-487 KEAHRGSE
+487 
-495 INTTIRDRYFSSASL
+495 NTANPGIKSTIRDRYFTAASST
-510 MPSKIFPVL
+510 PSRVFPIL
-519 IDLAQNHIKKISN
+519 IDLAQNHIKKIPN
-532 VGAKVNCQKRLEE
+532 VGAKVNCQKMLTK
-545 TMSKLEDKFPNS
+545 TMAKLGDKFPNR
-557 LTLDEKGMFQLGYY
+557 LKLDEKGMFQLGYY

>member
-14 AEKGEIEKLGWNPVK
+14 ADKGEIEKLGWNPVK
-29 ISYGIS
+29 ISYGVS
-35 LDEEGNVDEIIHL
+35 LDEDGNVDEIIHL

-113 LENSDDEFS
+113 LENTDDEFS
-122 TVIKKFLQ
+122 AVIKKFLQ

-144 ELNCTETTVDD
+144 NLNCTENTIDD

-167 LGKFPTDSKAICES
+167 LGKFPTDSKTICES

-213 NIRGAQAA
+213 GIRGAQAA
-221 GASLVSFNATAFNSY
+221 GASLVSFNATAFDSY

-267 RVFSGDTTVV
+267 RIFAGDTTVV

-317 EIKWEGIP
+317 EVKWEGIP

-346 RFFIKNTFGKVME
+346 RFFIQNTFGKVME

-372 PKYEKRVHIPLISIL
+372 PNFEKFNYIPLWRIL
-387 NETKKFNPETKKVI
+387 GETVNKKSRDKKC
-401 DKEFKPHLASDII
+401 KPHLAGDVLNSII
-414 KATINNTRYP
+414 NDYNYP
-424 DALYYSILNRV
+424 STLYYGILGRI
-435 SAEHEIN
+435 SAEQNIN
-442 WVKASVIK
+442 WVKASVLK
-450 ACLIQN
+450 AYLLKN
-456 YKGVVTVAFNE
+456 YDSKYKEEITVDYNE
-467 NSNNKAYWLG
+467 NSNNKAYLLG
-477 ALFSELEQIQ
+477 VLFSNLEEIQ
-487 KEAHRGSE
+487 NNANPGIKS
-495 INTTIRDRYFSSASL
+495 TIRDRYFTAASST
-510 MPSKIFPVL
+510 PSRVFPIL
-519 IDLAQNHIKKISN
+519 IDLAQNHIKKIPN
-532 VGAKVNCQKRLEE
+532 VGAKVNCQKMLTE
-545 TMSKLEDKFPNS
+545 TMSKLGDKFPNR
-557 LTLDEKGMFQLGYY
+557 LKLDEKGMFQLGYY

-578 TGKEDKNNG
+578 TGKEDKE

>member
-113 LENSDDEFS
+113 LENSEDEFS
-122 TVIKKFLQ
+122 AVIKKFLQ

-317 EIKWEGIP
+317 EVKWEGIP

-346 RFFIKNTFGKVME
+346 RFFIQNTFGKVME

-372 PKYEKRVHIPLISIL
+372 PGFEKFNYIPLWRIL
-387 NETKKFNPETKKVI
+387 GETVNKKSRDKKC
-401 DKEFKPHLASDII
+401 KPHLAGDVLNSII
-414 KATINNTRYP
+414 NDYNYP
-424 DALYYSILNRV
+424 STLYYGILGRI
-435 SAEHEIN
+435 SAEQNIN
-442 WVKASVIK
+442 WVKASVLK
-450 ACLIQN
+450 AYLLKN
-456 YKGVVTVAFNE
+456 YDSKYKEEITVYYNE
-467 NSNNKAYWLG
+467 NSNNKAYLLG
-477 ALFSELEQIQ
+477 VLFSNLEEIQ
-487 KEAHRGSE
+487 
-495 INTTIRDRYFSSASL
+495 NTANPGIKSTIRDRYFTAASST
-510 MPSKIFPVL
+510 PSRVFPIL
-519 IDLAQNHIKKISN
+519 IDLAQNHIKKIPN
-532 VGAKVNCQKRLEE
+532 VGAKVNCQKMLTK
-545 TMSKLEDKFPNS
+545 TMAKLGDKFPNR
-557 LTLDEKGMFQLGYY
+557 LKLDEKGMFQLGYY

-578 TGKEDKNNG
+578 TGKEDKE

>member
-82 NATYVFGYDNSNKP
+82 NVTYVFGYDNSNKP

-102 FDCFRNVGNKV
+102 FDCFRSVGNKV

-267 RVFSGDTTVV
+267 RIFAGDTTVV

-297 DDEVKQKDLH
+297 DDEVKQKDLRN
-307 DTIVSIVNGN
+307 TIVSIVNGN
-317 EIKWEGIP
+317 EVKWEGIP

-346 RFFIKNTFGKVME
+346 RFFIQNTFGKVME

-372 PKYEKRVHIPLISIL
+372 PGFEKFNYIPLWRIL
-387 NETKKFNPETKKVI
+387 GETVNKKSRDKKC
-401 DKEFKPHLASDII
+401 KPHLAGDVLNSII
-414 KATINNTRYP
+414 NDYNYP
-424 DALYYSILNRV
+424 STLYYGILGRI
-435 SAEHEIN
+435 SAEQNIN
-442 WVKASVIK
+442 WVKASVLK
-450 ACLIQN
+450 AYLLKN
-456 YKGVVTVAFNE
+456 YDSKYKEEITVDYNE
-467 NSNNKAYWLG
+467 NSNNKAYLLG
-477 ALFSELEQIQ
+477 VLFSNLEEIQ
-487 KEAHRGSE
+487 
-495 INTTIRDRYFSSASL
+495 NTANPGIKSTIRDRYFTAASST
-510 MPSKIFPVL
+510 PSRVFPIL

-532 VGAKVNCQKRLEE
+532 VGAKVNCQKMLTK
-545 TMSKLEDKFPNS
+545 TMAKLGDKFPNR
-557 LTLDEKGMFQLGYY
+557 LKLDEKGMFQLGYY

>member
-102 FDCFRNVGNKV
+102 FDCFRSVGNKV

-317 EIKWEGIP
+317 EVKWEGIP

-346 RFFIKNTFGKVME
+346 RFFIQNTFGKVME

-372 PKYEKRVHIPLISIL
+372 PGFEKFNYIPLWRIL
-387 NETKKFNPETKKVI
+387 GETVNKKSRDKKC
-401 DKEFKPHLASDII
+401 KPHLAGDVLNSII
-414 KATINNTRYP
+414 NDYNYP
-424 DALYYSILNRV
+424 STLYYGILGRI
-435 SAEHEIN
+435 SAEQNIN
-442 WVKASVIK
+442 WVKASVLK
-450 ACLIQN
+450 AYLLKN
-456 YKGVVTVAFNE
+456 YDSKYKEEITVDYNE
-467 NSNNKAYWLG
+467 NSNNKAYLLG
-477 ALFSELEQIQ
+477 VLFSNLEEIQ
-487 KEAHRGSE
+487 
-495 INTTIRDRYFSSASL
+495 NTANPGIKSTIRDRYFTAASST
-510 MPSKIFPVL
+510 PSRVFPIL
-519 IDLAQNHIKKISN
+519 IDLAQNHIKKIPN
-532 VGAKVNCQKRLEE
+532 VGAKVNCQKMLTK
-545 TMSKLEDKFPNS
+545 TMAKLGDKFPNR
-557 LTLDEKGMFQLGYY
+557 LKLDEKGMFQLGYY

>member
-14 AEKGEIEKLGWNPVK
+14 VEKGEIEKLGWNPVK

-102 FDCFRNVGNKV
+102 FDCFRSVGNKV

-297 DDEVKQKDLH
+297 DDEVKQKDLRN
-307 DTIVSIVNGN
+307 TIVSIVNGN
-317 EIKWEGIP
+317 EVKWEGIP

-334 LGISPNSARLSV
+334 LGISPNSARLSI
-346 RFFIKNTFGKVME
+346 RFFIQNTFGKVME

-372 PKYEKRVHIPLISIL
+372 PGFEKFNYIPLWRIL
-387 NETKKFNPETKKVI
+387 GETVNKKSRDKKC
-401 DKEFKPHLASDII
+401 KPHLAGDVLNSII
-414 KATINNTRYP
+414 NDYNYP
-424 DALYYSILNRV
+424 STLYYGILGRI
-435 SAEHEIN
+435 SAEQNIN
-442 WVKASVIK
+442 WVKASVLK
-450 ACLIQN
+450 AYLLKN
-456 YKGVVTVAFNE
+456 YDSKYKEEITVDYNE
-467 NSNNKAYWLG
+467 NSNNKAYLLG
-477 ALFSELEQIQ
+477 VLFSNLEEIQ
-487 KEAHRGSE
+487 
-495 INTTIRDRYFSSASL
+495 NTANPGIKSTIRDRYFTAASST
-510 MPSKIFPVL
+510 PSRVFPIL
-519 IDLAQNHIKKISN
+519 IDLAQNHIKKIPN
-532 VGAKVNCQKRLEE
+532 VGAKVNCQKMLTK
-545 TMSKLEDKFPNS
+545 TMAKLGDKFPNR
-557 LTLDEKGMFQLGYY
+557 LKLDEKGMFQLGYY

>member
-82 NATYVFGYDNSNKP
+82 NVTYVFGYDNSNKP

-113 LENSDDEFS
+113 LENTDDEFS

-144 ELNCTETTVDD
+144 NLNCTETTVDD

-167 LGKFPTDSKAICES
+167 LGKFPPDSKAICES

-252 AYTSALNKL
+252 AYASALNKL

-267 RVFSGDTTVV
+267 RVFAGDTTVV

-307 DTIVSIVNGN
+307 DTILSIVNGN
-317 EIKWEGIP
+317 EVKWEGIP

-346 RFFIKNTFGKVME
+346 RFFIQNTFGKVME

-372 PKYEKRVHIPLISIL
+372 PGFEKFNYIPLWRIL
-387 NETKKFNPETKKVI
+387 GETVNKKSRDKKC
-401 DKEFKPHLASDII
+401 KPHLAGDVLNSII
-414 KATINNTRYP
+414 NDYNYP
-424 DALYYSILNRV
+424 STLYYGILGRI
-435 SAEHEIN
+435 SAEQNIN
-442 WVKASVIK
+442 WVKASVLK
-450 ACLIQN
+450 AYLLKN
-456 YKGVVTVAFNE
+456 YDSKYKEEITVDYNE
-467 NSNNKAYWLG
+467 NSNNKAYLLG
-477 ALFSELEQIQ
+477 VLFSNLEEIQ
-487 KEAHRGSE
+487 
-495 INTTIRDRYFSSASL
+495 NTANPGIKSTIRDRYFTAASST
-510 MPSKIFPVL
+510 PSRVFPIL
-519 IDLAQNHIKKISN
+519 IDLAQNHIKKIPN
-532 VGAKVNCQKRLEE
+532 VGAKVNCQKMLTE
-545 TMSKLEDKFPNS
+545 TMSKLGDKFPNR
-557 LTLDEKGMFQLGYY
+557 LKLDEKGMFQLGYY

-578 TGKEDKNNG
+578 TGKEDKNND

>member
-113 LENSDDEFS
+113 LENSEDEFS

-297 DDEVKQKDLH
+297 DDEVKQKDLRN
-307 DTIVSIVNGN
+307 TIVSIVNGN
-317 EIKWEGIP
+317 EVKWEGIP

-346 RFFIKNTFGKVME
+346 RFFIQNTFGKVME

-372 PKYEKRVHIPLISIL
+372 PGFEKFNYIPLWRIL
-387 NETKKFNPETKKVI
+387 GETVNKKSKDKKC
-401 DKEFKPHLASDII
+401 KPHLAGDVLNSII
-414 KATINNTRYP
+414 NDYNYP
-424 DALYYSILNRV
+424 STLYYGILGRI
-435 SAEHEIN
+435 SAEQNIN
-442 WVKASVIK
+442 WVKASVLK
-450 ACLIQN
+450 AYLLKN
-456 YKGVVTVAFNE
+456 YDSKYKEEITVDYNE
-467 NSNNKAYWLG
+467 NSNNKAYLLG
-477 ALFSELEQIQ
+477 VLFSNLEEIQ
-487 KEAHRGSE
+487 
-495 INTTIRDRYFSSASL
+495 NTANPGIKSTIRDRYFTAASST
-510 MPSKIFPVL
+510 PSRVFPIL
-519 IDLAQNHIKKISN
+519 IDLAQNHIKKIPN
-532 VGAKVNCQKRLEE
+532 VGAKVNCQKMLTK
-545 TMSKLEDKFPNS
+545 TMAKLGDKFPNR
-557 LTLDEKGMFQLGYY
+557 LKLDEKGMFQLGYY

-578 TGKEDKNNG
+578 TGKEDKE

>member
-102 FDCFRNVGNKV
+102 FDCFRSVGNKV

-167 LGKFPTDSKAICES
+167 LGKFPTDSKTICES

-267 RVFSGDTTVV
+267 RIFAGDTTVV

-297 DDEVKQKDLH
+297 DDEVKQKDLRN
-307 DTIVSIVNGN
+307 TIVSIVNGN
-317 EIKWEGIP
+317 EVKWEGIP

-346 RFFIKNTFGKVME
+346 RFFIQNTFGKVME

-372 PKYEKRVHIPLISIL
+372 PGFEKFNYIPLWRIL
-387 NETKKFNPETKKVI
+387 GETVNKKSRDKKC
-401 DKEFKPHLASDII
+401 KPHLAGDVLNSII
-414 KATINNTRYP
+414 NDYNYP
-424 DALYYSILNRV
+424 STLYYGILGRI
-435 SAEHEIN
+435 SAEQNIN
-442 WVKASVIK
+442 WVKASVLK
-450 ACLIQN
+450 AYLLKN
-456 YKGVVTVAFNE
+456 YDSKYKEEITVDYNE
-467 NSNNKAYWLG
+467 NSNNKAYLLG
-477 ALFSELEQIQ
+477 VLFSNLEEIQ
-487 KEAHRGSE
+487 
-495 INTTIRDRYFSSASL
+495 NTANPGIKSTIRDRYFTAASST
-510 MPSKIFPVL
+510 PSRVFPIL
-519 IDLAQNHIKKISN
+519 IDLAQNHIKKIPN
-532 VGAKVNCQKRLEE
+532 VGAKVNCQKMLTK
-545 TMSKLEDKFPNS
+545 TMAKLGDKFPNR
-557 LTLDEKGMFQLGYY
+557 LKLDEKGMFQLGYY

-578 TGKEDKNNG
+578 TGKEDKE

>member
-35 LDEEGNVDEIIHL
+35 LDEEGNIDEIIHL

-102 FDCFRNVGNKV
+102 FDCFRSVGNKV

-267 RVFSGDTTVV
+267 RIFAGDTTVV

-297 DDEVKQKDLH
+297 DDELKQKDLRN
-307 DTIVSIVNGN
+307 TIVSIVNGN
-317 EIKWEGIP
+317 EVKWEGIP

-346 RFFIKNTFGKVME
+346 RFFIQNTFGKVME

-372 PKYEKRVHIPLISIL
+372 PGFEKFNYIPLWRIL
-387 NETKKFNPETKKVI
+387 GETVNKKSRDKKC
-401 DKEFKPHLASDII
+401 KPHLAGDVLNSII
-414 KATINNTRYP
+414 NDYNYP
-424 DALYYSILNRV
+424 STLYYGILGRI
-435 SAEHEIN
+435 SAEQNIN
-442 WVKASVIK
+442 WVKASVLK
-450 ACLIQN
+450 AYLLKN
-456 YKGVVTVAFNE
+456 YDSKYKEEITVDYNE
-467 NSNNKAYWLG
+467 NSNNKAYLLG
-477 ALFSELEQIQ
+477 VLFSNLEEIQ
-487 KEAHRGSE
+487 
-495 INTTIRDRYFSSASL
+495 NTANPGIKSTIRDRYFTAASST
-510 MPSKIFPVL
+510 PSRVFPIL
-519 IDLAQNHIKKISN
+519 IDLAQNHIKKIPN
-532 VGAKVNCQKRLEE
+532 VGAKVNCQKMLTK
-545 TMSKLEDKFPNS
+545 TMAKLGDKFPNR
-557 LTLDEKGMFQLGYY
+557 LKLDEKGMFQLGYY

-578 TGKEDKNNG
+578 TGKEDKE